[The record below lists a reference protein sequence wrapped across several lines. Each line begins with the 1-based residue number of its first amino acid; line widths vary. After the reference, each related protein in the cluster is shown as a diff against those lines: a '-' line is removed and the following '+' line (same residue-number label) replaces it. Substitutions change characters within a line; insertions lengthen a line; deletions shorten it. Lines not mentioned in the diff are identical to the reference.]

1 VINTFTSYQLIARD
15 LPKALDRVESQP
27 MVDRETKYYLENI
40 TKVKTIDE
48 FVKNDRLFRYA
59 MKAHGLEDMAYAKAF
74 MVKALKEGVSNPES
88 FANKLTDKR
97 YAEFVKSFN
106 FAAHGELA
114 TVYNKAQHEVPK
126 NYTVQVEL
134 GALQEGFSYY
144 KGEAAFY
151 LANIS
156 NVQSIDDLMAD
167 QRLLTFSMAAFGLN
181 AVTEPPERVRQML
194 EGGVIDPE
202 SPANKLADKKYAAF
216 VTAFNFVEHG
226 ALTTS
231 RDEVQKTVPKG
242 YMAGTGMVLVK
253 PSAEYIKAETD
264 YYAANISKVKSID
277 TLIADKRLLA
287 FAMGAYGLD
296 AAAQTPARIREML
309 AGGVSDPNSPAN
321 KLTDKSY
328 ATFVTAFNFA
338 EHGETATS
346 RDEVLKET
354 PKLYGIKS
362 ELGLIKPNADYVKAE
377 AAYYLANV
385 IKLESIDDLM
395 ADKRLLGF
403 ALSSLGLD
411 PATETPARIRALL
424 EGGISDPESPANK
437 LTDKRYAAF
446 VSTFNFMEFGE
457 DATTHNPAQRAA
469 IDKFMRQTL
478 EEDAGKQNEGVRLAL
493 YFERKAET
501 LTSFYEIL
509 ADPALARVVRTAL
522 SLPDSFASADIDKQV
537 QLFESKL
544 NIEDFSDPKELG
556 KFLTRFTSL
565 WEIDNPTS
573 TAQTSLSVL
582 FSQPVEYGISTN
594 TLFAIQAMKR

>member
-1 VINTFTSYQLIARD
+1 
-15 LPKALDRVESQP
+15 

-40 TKVKTIDE
+40 TKVKSIDE

-59 MKAHGLEDMAYAKAF
+59 MKAHGLEDMTYAKAF
-74 MVKALKEGVSNPES
+74 MVKALKEGVADPES

-97 YAEFVKSFN
+97 YAEFVRSFN

-114 TVYNKAQHEVPK
+114 TVYNKAQHDVPK
-126 NYTVQVEL
+126 NFIFQVEF
-134 GALQEGFSYY
+134 GVTETGFSHY
-144 KGEAAFY
+144 KGEVANY

-156 NVQSIDDLMAD
+156 DVKSIDDLMAD
-167 QRLLTFSMAAFGLN
+167 ERLLTFSMAAFGLD

-194 EGGVIDPE
+194 EGGVSDPD

-216 VTAFNFVEHG
+216 VTAFNFIEHD

-231 RDEVQKTVPKG
+231 RDEVQKAVPKG
-242 YMAGTGMVLVK
+242 YMAGTGMVLIK
-253 PSAEYIKAETD
+253 PSSEYIKAETD

-277 TLIADKRLLA
+277 SLMADKRLLA
-287 FAMGAYGLD
+287 IAMAAYGLD
-296 AAAQTPARIREML
+296 AAAEPPARVREML
-309 AGGVSDPNSPAN
+309 QGGVADPDSPAN

-328 ATFVTAFNFA
+328 AAFVSAFNFV
-338 EHGETATS
+338 EHGELTTS
-346 RDEVLKET
+346 RDEVLMET

-362 ELGLIKPNADYVKAE
+362 SLGLVKPTVEYVQAE
-377 AAYYLANV
+377 TAYYLANV
-385 IKLESIDDLM
+385 VKLESIDDLL

-411 PATETPARIRALL
+411 PATETPERIRALL
-424 EGGISDPESPANK
+424 EGGVSDPDSPANK

-446 VSTFNFMEFGE
+446 VSTFNFMEYGE
-457 DATTHNPAQRAA
+457 AATTRNPAQRAA

-509 ADPALARVVRTAL
+509 ADPALARVLRTAL

-544 NIEDFSDPKELG
+544 NIEDFSDPEELG